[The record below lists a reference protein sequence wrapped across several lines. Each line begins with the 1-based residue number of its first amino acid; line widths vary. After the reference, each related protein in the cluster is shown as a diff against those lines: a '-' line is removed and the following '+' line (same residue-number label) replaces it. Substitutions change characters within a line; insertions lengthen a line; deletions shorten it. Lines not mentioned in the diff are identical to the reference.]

1 MDELINYEDAGR
13 GCLVCPDFIQPP
25 FRSDVEA
32 VAHLSQHSPEEPA
45 FALLKENASVQHFLT
60 VIDQPG
66 GTRTERH
73 AEELLGEV
81 EDIADHCPARPST
94 DKPAPT
100 RPK

>member
-1 MDELINYEDAGR
+1 MDELINYEGAGR
-13 GCLVCPDFIQPP
+13 SCLACPDFIRPP

-32 VAHLSQHSPEEPA
+32 VAHLSRHSPEEPV

-60 VIDQPG
+60 VIVQPG

-81 EDIADHCPARPST
+81 EDIAGRCPAWPSA
-94 DKPAPT
+94 DKPDPT